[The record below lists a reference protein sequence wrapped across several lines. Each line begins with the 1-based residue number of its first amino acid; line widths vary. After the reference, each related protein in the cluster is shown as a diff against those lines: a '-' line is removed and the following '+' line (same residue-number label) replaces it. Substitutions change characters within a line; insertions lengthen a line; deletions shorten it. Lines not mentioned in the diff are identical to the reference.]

1 MNRRDF
7 LKDTACTGCLGLL
20 GGCALFRDD
29 LYYRFGGNVH
39 RDFHASILDGYNY
52 IKDNYGMEAVPV
64 ILAVCAVVAAVIA
77 IAKSAAKK
85 RGDGAKPA
93 PAPVRKTPSVDLHR
107 PVPSVHRREPVTAQ
121 RQFPQ
126 PEAYCV
132 SCELSG
138 EDHFV
143 RDRKRRLAQLDEWL
157 KNGLV
162 DKEEYRVLKYRFE
175 RDQ

>member
-1 MNRRDF
+1 MNDQQKNKKNQGSPWAI
-7 LKDTACTGCLGLL
+7 LVVLL
-20 GGCALFRDD
+20 IFALRAI
-29 LYYRFGGNVH
+29 RSG
-39 RDFHASILDGYNY
+39 
-52 IKDNYGMEAVPV
+52 NYGTAVIPV
-64 ILAVCAVVAAVIA
+64 ILAVCAVIAAGIA

-85 RGDGAKPA
+85 RRDGAKPA
-93 PAPVRKTPSVDLHR
+93 PAPVRKTPSVELHR
-107 PVPSVHRREPVTAQ
+107 PVPSMQRREPVTAQ

>member
-1 MNRRDF
+1 MNNQQKKNSKGTPWGF
-7 LKDTACTGCLGLL
+7 LIVLL
-20 GGCALFRDD
+20 IFALRA
-29 LYYRFGGNVH
+29 LRNG
-39 RDFHASILDGYNY
+39 
-52 IKDNYGMEAVPV
+52 NYGMEAVPV

-85 RGDGAKPA
+85 RGDGATTKA
-93 PAPVRKTPSVDLHR
+93 AAPVRKTPSVELHR
-107 PVPSVHRREPVTAQ
+107 PVPSMQRREPVTAQ

-162 DKEEYRVLKYRFE
+162 DKEEYLVLKYRFE